1 MVRDTQSSKP
11 CGLSEGHAC
20 CTQTGRG
27 SDGKVLV
34 EAIHGCHFEKIL
46 ELLKAAWDGNG
57 QWKGP
62 GALGRVGIEDLILF
76 FESSV
81 LLRRESW

>member
-20 CTQTGRG
+20 CTQT
-27 SDGKVLV
+27 DGKVLV
-34 EAIHGCHFEKIL
+34 EGIHGCHCEKIL

-62 GALGRVGIEDLILF
+62 GALGLVGIEDLILF

>member
-11 CGLSEGHAC
+11 CGLSDGHAC

-34 EAIHGCHFEKIL
+34 EKIL
-46 ELLKAAWDGNG
+46 ELLKAAWGGNG